1 MPIASEGYP
10 LAAAVSPRV
19 QVVDTTDSTNADV
32 IRHVTEAPEEWP
44 HLSLLLTT
52 DQRAGRGRLDRSW
65 TIYHRS
71 HRPTRVAVSVS
82 ALRSETSRFRF
93 PAVGRATRLPA
104 RRPALP
110 FGLPR
115 ARRS

>member
-1 MPIASEGYP
+1 MPDMRAS
-10 LAAAVSPRV
+10 LVARLVSHPSI
-19 QVVDTTDSTNADV
+19 DFGAE
-32 IRHVTEAPEEWP
+32 RH
-44 HLSLLLTT
+44 
-52 DQRAGRGRLDRSW
+52 AG
-65 TIYHRS
+65 HRS
-71 HRPTRVAVSVS
+71 RLGLVRSRTVYHATHRSPVSVATIG

-115 ARRS
+115 ARRA

>member
-1 MPIASEGYP
+1 MSIRLAPPSAGRTMPDMRVSLVARLVSHPSIDFG
-10 LAAAVSPRV
+10 SPRRA
-19 QVVDTTDSTNADV
+19 S
-32 IRHVTEAPEEWP
+32 
-44 HLSLLLTT
+44 
-52 DQRAGRGRLDRSW
+52 QRSRLGLDRAS
-65 TIYHRS
+65 TVYHRP
-71 HRPTRVAVSVS
+71 RRGTAPVASVS
-82 ALRSETSRFRF
+82 ALRSQTSRFRF

>member
-1 MPIASEGYP
+1 M
-10 LAAAVSPRV
+10 RV
-19 QVVDTTDSTNADV
+19 
-32 IRHVTEAPEEWP
+32 
-44 HLSLLLTT
+44 SLLGRLVSHPSVDFGAERHPGRPSRLVRRVPRTT
-52 DQRAGRGRLDRSW
+52 YHLARHRAG
-65 TIYHRS
+65 
-71 HRPTRVAVSVS
+71 AVPCVS

-115 ARRS
+115 ARRA